1 LIGGGT
7 WLLCAWE
14 PRSSGGVSVRAAPSA
29 REPQKWLTRAEGHP
43 HPARPPAPRRPF
55 AALRSCTLESEPI
68 SRLVD
73 TGRRITP
80 TPSRITLVTPLTFVG
95 DDAALVEALRAG
107 HPGAVAALYDRY
119 AAPVRLT
126 LRSILGPDD
135 EIPDLLQEVFI
146 RALDRIGKL
155 REVDRLGSWLT
166 TMAVFVGR
174 AQIRVRSRRRW
185 LRVFSPERTRP
196 RQLEQPSS
204 DARRAMRE
212 IYAVLDGM
220 PVDQRMA
227 FVLRHF
233 HGARLAEAAEA
244 CETSLATVKRRL
256 AQAEARFLEAVR
268 RQPGLAQW
276 LEEGTRWTEKKA

>member
-1 LIGGGT
+1 M
-7 WLLCAWE
+7 
-14 PRSSGGVSVRAAPSA
+14 
-29 REPQKWLTRAEGHP
+29 
-43 HPARPPAPRRPF
+43 
-55 AALRSCTLESEPI
+55 
-68 SRLVD
+68 
-73 TGRRITP
+73 
-80 TPSRITLVTPLTFVG
+80 
-95 DDAALVEALRAG
+95 
-107 HPGAVAALYDRY
+107 AALYDRY
-119 AAPVRLT
+119 ATSVRLT

-185 LRVFSPERTRP
+185 LRVFSPERTRA
-196 RQLEQPSS
+196 RHLEQPPS
-204 DARRAMRE
+204 DA
-212 IYAVLDGM
+212 
-220 PVDQRMA
+220 
-227 FVLRHF
+227 RHF

>member
-1 LIGGGT
+1 
-7 WLLCAWE
+7 
-14 PRSSGGVSVRAAPSA
+14 
-29 REPQKWLTRAEGHP
+29 
-43 HPARPPAPRRPF
+43 
-55 AALRSCTLESEPI
+55 
-68 SRLVD
+68 
-73 TGRRITP
+73 
-80 TPSRITLVTPLTFVG
+80 
-95 DDAALVEALRAG
+95 
-107 HPGAVAALYDRY
+107 VAALYDRY
-119 AAPVRLT
+119 AVQVRLT

-166 TMAVFVGR
+166 SMAVFVGR

-185 LRVFSPERTRP
+185 LRVFSPESTRS
-196 RQLEQPSS
+196 RQLEQPPS

-212 IYAVLDGM
+212 IYVILDRM
-220 PVDQRMA
+220 PIDQRMV

-244 CETSLATVKRRL
+244 CDTSLATVKRRL
-256 AQAEARFLEAVR
+256 ARAEARFLAAVR

-276 LEEGTRWTEKKA
+276 LQEGTRWTENKA